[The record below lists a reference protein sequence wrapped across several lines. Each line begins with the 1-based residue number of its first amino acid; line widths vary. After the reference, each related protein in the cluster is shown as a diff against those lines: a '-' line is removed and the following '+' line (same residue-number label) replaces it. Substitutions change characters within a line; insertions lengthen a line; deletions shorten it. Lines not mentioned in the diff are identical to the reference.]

1 LCKRERM
8 IKKRIKRERERQ
20 ERRSKRRRKKIPI
33 GKRVRRTRR
42 RRRRRKTGRRRRKV
56 ETLVHLV
63 QEQVRAPPSSAF
75 CVSICTSKA
84 SFVPVKQVN

>member
-1 LCKRERM
+1 MMKKSIKR
-8 IKKRIKRERERQ
+8 KRERE

-42 RRRRRKTGRRRRKV
+42 RRRKRKTGRRRRKV
-56 ETLVHLV
+56 ETLVRLVV
-63 QEQVRAPPSSAF
+63 QEQVHAPPNSAF

-84 SFVPVKQVN
+84 TFVPVKQVN

>member
-1 LCKRERM
+1 M
-8 IKKRIKRERERQ
+8 KKRIKRERERQ

-42 RRRRRKTGRRRRKV
+42 RRRKRKTGRRRKV

>member
-1 LCKRERM
+1 M
-8 IKKRIKRERERQ
+8 KKSIKRERERE

-42 RRRRRKTGRRRRKV
+42 RRRRKTGRRRRKV
-56 ETLVHLV
+56 ETLVRLVV
-63 QEQVRAPPSSAF
+63 QEQVHAPPSSAF

-84 SFVPVKQVN
+84 TFVPVKQVN